1 MNSKQRIKDACKDFN
16 VRLWEVAERLRISDS
31 TFSRMLR
38 KQLSEFETERLI
50 AIIKDINDCR
60 DKF

>member
-1 MNSKQRIKDACKDFN
+1 MNSKQLIKDACKKFN